1 MPVGCERP
9 GVPAQSPERTMV
21 GWVAGG
27 RARRCGTFWRVAL
40 GITQTLCQQHS
51 AAGDDQGEQGQHVHR
66 HAGERLSLRRFWPD
80 GGWND
85 EITFLD
91 RRSCPP
97 PASQREPGGTGRVEI
112 APVAISVLVT

>member
-91 RRSCPP
+91 RRRSRRPLSTG
-97 PASQREPGGTGRVEI
+97 ASLKRALALREV
-112 APVAISVLVT
+112 

>member
-85 EITFLD
+85 ENSLMD
-91 RRSCPP
+91 RRTH
-97 PASQREPGGTGRVEI
+97 REYG
-112 APVAISVLVT
+112 APVQHPYIVTVRLLPPT